1 MKILMVCLGNI
12 CRSPIAEAIFKRLA
26 TERGLDWT
34 IRSAGTNEYH
44 KGGPADARMIRECSK
59 RGVDLSSH
67 IARRVTARDFEDY
80 DLLFSMAQDVTED
93 LREMCPRSDL
103 MRKVVPFLDVG
114 DVPDPWYGSAAA
126 FSECYDVVERAS
138 RDQLARLV
146 RDSAASERL

>member
-1 MKILMVCLGNI
+1 
-12 CRSPIAEAIFKRLA
+12 
-26 TERGLDWT
+26 
-34 IRSAGTNEYH
+34 
-44 KGGPADARMIRECSK
+44 
-59 RGVDLSSH
+59 
-67 IARRVTARDFEDY
+67 VTARDFEDY